1 MRGMRKWK
9 RWAVFLLLFAV
20 LAVGGSRTAQAE
32 MLDMTKYNDDLITV
46 SKVPHGKAGNKI
58 SIKMTVHNIHEKR
71 DQELKEIWLAN
82 AEEFDDLM
90 TENFGESDDADESDD
105 SDAIRWYSKSFPFET
120 DSNSF
125 KPKAINVKAG
135 TSKTVRLSYKLRRDL
150 PAGYYQ
156 AFFFIGQ
163 KGKDKTAVGVNIW
176 VSAYDGSSTE
186 EDDNTKLD
194 YDFSIGDNQQTP
206 YAGYNQVMDF
216 GVNLTNTGLKKV
228 YDVRVDM
235 QLDADITKFPF
246 DINEGNYNRKMGD
259 MESGQMVTVPY
270 SMMVREDVKSGF
282 FPIHYLV
289 TYREEEGGE
298 FSEPVDK
305 VFYVRVKGK
314 DDDELSADAGEQD
327 RTKARIIVDSFET
340 IPAEIYAGQPFELR
354 VRMKNASSDVAASNI
369 MFTFASE
376 EVENTPIFTSES
388 GSTSVVVNNMA
399 PGTTA
404 DLSMVFKAA
413 PTAEQ
418 KSYRMTIQEQY
429 DSPEFKNAKEE
440 VKIALPVKQEPRLNT
455 STIDVMPDAVEV
467 GSETNVMFGINNT
480 GKVILYNVMA
490 RFEADSIQPADAYVG
505 NIKPGETGNVDTM
518 LTAIAP
524 TTDDGKVKI
533 IISYEDENGVVSETE
548 KEMLLNVSE
557 AFSDDGMDGMD
568 GMDNGMDADADAA
581 QAGGA
586 GRIAPMLVIA
596 ALVGAGVGVVVWK
609 RKKKKIAGEK
619 ALEDELEEELD
630 NELGE
635 PEMTT
640 ADVSEDE
647 TKDVEKEQNDHLKRK
662 KK

>member
-9 RWAVFLLLFAV
+9 RWAVFLLLFVV

-58 SIKMTVHNIHEKR
+58 SIKMTVHNNGSKGDNYLRTIR
-71 DQELKEIWLAN
+71 LAN
-82 AEEFDDLM
+82 ADQYDQFYTYDD
-90 TENFGESDDADESDD
+90 DDDDD
-105 SDAIRWYSKSFPFET
+105 SDSDSNISWSGKHFPFEA
-120 DSNSF
+120 DSNTF
-125 KPKAINVKAG
+125 KEKRIDVKPG
-135 TSKTVRLSYKLRRDL
+135 SSKSVTLTYKLRRDL
-150 PAGYYQ
+150 AAGYYQ
-156 AFFFIGQ
+156 AFFYIDDSL
-163 KGKDKTAVGVNIW
+163 KVGINIW

-206 YAGYNQVMDF
+206 YAGYNQVMNF

-259 MESGQMVTVPY
+259 MEPGQMVTVPY
-270 SMMVREDVKSGF
+270 SMMVRENVKSGF

-298 FSEPVDK
+298 FSDPVDK

-327 RTKARIIVDSFET
+327 RTKSRIIVDSFET

-354 VRMKNASSDVAASNI
+354 VRMKNASSDVSASNI

-399 PGTTA
+399 PGATA

-455 STIDVMPDAVEV
+455 STIDVMPDAIEV

-557 AFSDDGMDGMD
+557 AFADDGMDGMD

-596 ALVGAGVGVVVWK
+596 ALVGAGIGVLVWK
-609 RKKKKIAGEK
+609 RKKKKMAAEK
-619 ALEDELEEELD
+619 ALENDLDEELD
-630 NELGE
+630 SRRDE
-635 PEMTT
+635 PEITT
-640 ADVSEDE
+640 DISENEKKEVDE
-647 TKDVEKEQNDHLKRK
+647 EETNYQKGK

>member
-9 RWAVFLLLFAV
+9 RWAVFLLLFVV

-58 SIKMTVHNIHEKR
+58 SIKMTVHNNGSKGDNYLRTIR
-71 DQELKEIWLAN
+71 LAN
-82 AEEFDDLM
+82 ADQYDQFYTYDD
-90 TENFGESDDADESDD
+90 DDDDD
-105 SDAIRWYSKSFPFET
+105 SDSDSNISWSGKHFPFEA
-120 DSNSF
+120 DSNTF
-125 KPKAINVKAG
+125 KEKRIDVKPG
-135 TSKTVRLSYKLRRDL
+135 SSKSVTLTYKLRRDL
-150 PAGYYQ
+150 AAGYYQ
-156 AFFFIGQ
+156 AFFYIDDSL
-163 KGKDKTAVGVNIW
+163 KVGINIW

-206 YAGYNQVMDF
+206 YAGYNQIMDF

-399 PGTTA
+399 PGATA

-455 STIDVMPDAVEV
+455 STIDVMPDAIEV

-490 RFEADSIQPADAYVG
+490 RFEADSIQPSDAYVG

>member
-9 RWAVFLLLFAV
+9 RWAVFLLLFVV

-58 SIKMTVHNIHEKR
+58 SIKMTVHNNGSKGDNYLRTIR
-71 DQELKEIWLAN
+71 LAN
-82 AEEFDDLM
+82 ADQYDQFYTYDD
-90 TENFGESDDADESDD
+90 DDDDD
-105 SDAIRWYSKSFPFET
+105 SDSDSNISWSGKHFPFEA
-120 DSNSF
+120 DSNTF
-125 KPKAINVKAG
+125 KEKRIDVKPG
-135 TSKTVRLSYKLRRDL
+135 SSKSVTLTYKLRRDL
-150 PAGYYQ
+150 AAGYYQ
-156 AFFFIGQ
+156 AFFYIDDSL
-163 KGKDKTAVGVNIW
+163 KVGINIW

-194 YDFSIGDNQQTP
+194 YDFFIGDNQQTP

-399 PGTTA
+399 PGATA

-455 STIDVMPDAVEV
+455 STIDVMPDAIEV

-490 RFEADSIQPADAYVG
+490 RFEADSIQPSDAYVG

>member
-1 MRGMRKWK
+1 
-9 RWAVFLLLFAV
+9 
-20 LAVGGSRTAQAE
+20 
-32 MLDMTKYNDDLITV
+32 MLNMTDFQDNNGTITV
-46 SKVPHGKAGNKI
+46 TKVPRGKAGNKI
-58 SIKMTVHNIHEKR
+58 SIKMTIHNTAEKGDNSFKTIR
-71 DQELKEIWLAN
+71 LAN
-82 AEEFDDLM
+82 AYEYERFM
-90 TENFGESDDADESDD
+90 TDSFGESDDEGD
-105 SDAIRWYSKSFPFET
+105 SGDLYWYDKSFPFEA
-120 DSNSF
+120 DSNTF
-125 KPKAINVKAG
+125 KNKAIDIKPG
-135 TSKTVRLSYKLRRDL
+135 SSKSVTLTYKLRRDL
-150 PAGYYQ
+150 SAGYYQ
-156 AFFFIGQ
+156 AFFFIDDSL
-163 KGKDKTAVGVNIW
+163 KVGVNLW

-259 MESGQMVTVPY
+259 MEPGQMVTVPY

-399 PGTTA
+399 PGATA

-455 STIDVMPDAVEV
+455 STIDVMPDAIEV

-490 RFEADSIQPADAYVG
+490 RFEADSIQSADAYVG

-596 ALVGAGVGVVVWK
+596 ALVGAVAGVVVWK
-609 RKKKKIAGEK
+609 RKKKKIGEEK

-630 NELGE
+630 NEMGE

-647 TKDVEKEQNDHLKRK
+647 TRDVEKEQNDHLKRK
-662 KK
+662 KNRKDR

>member
-58 SIKMTVHNIHEKR
+58 SIKMTVHNNGSKGDNYLRTIR
-71 DQELKEIWLAN
+71 LAN
-82 AEEFDDLM
+82 ADQYDQFYTYDD
-90 TENFGESDDADESDD
+90 DDDDD
-105 SDAIRWYSKSFPFET
+105 SDSDSNISWSGKHFPFEA
-120 DSNSF
+120 DSNTF
-125 KPKAINVKAG
+125 KEKRIDVKPG
-135 TSKTVRLSYKLRRDL
+135 SSKSVTLTYKLRRDL
-150 PAGYYQ
+150 AAGYYQ
-156 AFFFIGQ
+156 AFFYIDDSL
-163 KGKDKTAVGVNIW
+163 KVGINIW

-206 YAGYNQVMDF
+206 YAGYNQIMDF

-399 PGTTA
+399 PGATA

-455 STIDVMPDAVEV
+455 STIDVMPDAIEV

-490 RFEADSIQPADAYVG
+490 RFEADSIQSADAYVG

-609 RKKKKIAGEK
+609 RKKKKIAEEK

-662 KK
+662 KNRKDR

>member
-9 RWAVFLLLFAV
+9 RWAVFLLLFVV
-20 LAVGGSRTAQAE
+20 LAGGGSRTAQAE
-32 MLDMTKYNDDLITV
+32 MLNMTDFQDNNGTITV
-46 SKVPHGKAGNKI
+46 TKVPRGKAGNKI
-58 SIKMTVHNIHEKR
+58 SIKMTIHNTAEKGDNSFKTIR
-71 DQELKEIWLAN
+71 LAN
-82 AEEFDDLM
+82 AYEYERFM
-90 TENFGESDDADESDD
+90 TDSFGESDDEGD
-105 SDAIRWYSKSFPFET
+105 SGDLYWYDKSFPFEA
-120 DSNSF
+120 DSNTF
-125 KPKAINVKAG
+125 KNKAIDIKPG
-135 TSKTVRLSYKLRRDL
+135 SSKSVTLTYKLRRDL
-150 PAGYYQ
+150 SAGYYQ
-156 AFFFIGQ
+156 AFFFIDDSL
-163 KGKDKTAVGVNIW
+163 KVGVNLW

-259 MESGQMVTVPY
+259 MEPGQMVTVPY

-340 IPAEIYAGQPFELR
+340 IPAENYAGQPFELR

-399 PGTTA
+399 PGATA

-455 STIDVMPDAVEV
+455 STIDVMPDAIEV

-490 RFEADSIQPADAYVG
+490 RFEADSIQSADAYVG

-596 ALVGAGVGVVVWK
+596 ALVGAVAGVVVWK
-609 RKKKKIAGEK
+609 RKKKKIGEEK

-647 TKDVEKEQNDHLKRK
+647 TRDVEKEQNDHLKRK
-662 KK
+662 KNRKDR

>member
-9 RWAVFLLLFAV
+9 RWAVFLLLFVV

-32 MLDMTKYNDDLITV
+32 MLNMTDFQDNNGTITV
-46 SKVPHGKAGNKI
+46 TKVPRGKAGNKI
-58 SIKMTVHNIHEKR
+58 SIKMTIHNTAEKGDNSFKTIR
-71 DQELKEIWLAN
+71 LAN
-82 AEEFDDLM
+82 AYEYERFM
-90 TENFGESDDADESDD
+90 TDSFGESDDEGD
-105 SDAIRWYSKSFPFET
+105 SGDLYWYDKSFPFEA
-120 DSNSF
+120 DSNTF
-125 KPKAINVKAG
+125 KNKAIDIKPG
-135 TSKTVRLSYKLRRDL
+135 SSKSVTLTYKLRRDL
-150 PAGYYQ
+150 SAGYYQ
-156 AFFFIGQ
+156 AFFFIDDSL
-163 KGKDKTAVGVNIW
+163 KVGVNLW

-206 YAGYNQVMDF
+206 YAGYNQIMDF

-327 RTKARIIVDSFET
+327 RTKARIIVDSFER

-399 PGTTA
+399 PGATA

-455 STIDVMPDAVEV
+455 STIDVMPDAIEV

-490 RFEADSIQPADAYVG
+490 RFEADSIQPSDAYVG

-609 RKKKKIAGEK
+609 RKKKKIAEEK

-662 KK
+662 KNRKDR

>member
-9 RWAVFLLLFAV
+9 RWAVFLLLFVV

-32 MLDMTKYNDDLITV
+32 MLNMTDFQDNNGTITV
-46 SKVPHGKAGNKI
+46 TKVPRGKAGNKI
-58 SIKMTVHNIHEKR
+58 SIKMTIHNTAEKGDNSFKTIR
-71 DQELKEIWLAN
+71 LAN
-82 AEEFDDLM
+82 AYEYERFM
-90 TENFGESDDADESDD
+90 TDSFGESDDEGD
-105 SDAIRWYSKSFPFET
+105 SGDLYWYDKSFPFEA
-120 DSNSF
+120 DSNTF
-125 KPKAINVKAG
+125 KNKAIDIKPG
-135 TSKTVRLSYKLRRDL
+135 SSKSVTLTYKLRRDL
-150 PAGYYQ
+150 SAGYYQ
-156 AFFFIGQ
+156 AFFFIDDSL
-163 KGKDKTAVGVNIW
+163 KVAVNLW

-259 MESGQMVTVPY
+259 MEPGQMVTVPY

-305 VFYVRVKGK
+305 VFYARVKGK

-399 PGTTA
+399 PGATA

-455 STIDVMPDAVEV
+455 STIDVMPDAIEV

-490 RFEADSIQPADAYVG
+490 RFEADSIQSADAYVG

-596 ALVGAGVGVVVWK
+596 ALVGAVAGVVVWK
-609 RKKKKIAGEK
+609 RKKKKIGEEK

-647 TKDVEKEQNDHLKRK
+647 TRDVEKEQNDHLKRK
-662 KK
+662 KNRKDR

>member
-9 RWAVFLLLFAV
+9 RWAVFLLLFVV

-58 SIKMTVHNIHEKR
+58 SIKMTVHNNGSKGDNYLRTIR
-71 DQELKEIWLAN
+71 LAN
-82 AEEFDDLM
+82 ADQYDQFYTYDD
-90 TENFGESDDADESDD
+90 DDDDD
-105 SDAIRWYSKSFPFET
+105 SDSDSNISWSGKHFPFEA
-120 DSNSF
+120 DSNTF
-125 KPKAINVKAG
+125 KEKRIDVKPG
-135 TSKTVRLSYKLRRDL
+135 SSKSVTLTYKLRRDL
-150 PAGYYQ
+150 AAGYYQ
-156 AFFFIGQ
+156 AFFYIDDSL
-163 KGKDKTAVGVNIW
+163 KVGINIW

-399 PGTTA
+399 PGATA

-455 STIDVMPDAVEV
+455 STIDVMPDAIEV

-490 RFEADSIQPADAYVG
+490 RFEADSIQPSDAYVG

-619 ALEDELEEELD
+619 VLEDELEEELD